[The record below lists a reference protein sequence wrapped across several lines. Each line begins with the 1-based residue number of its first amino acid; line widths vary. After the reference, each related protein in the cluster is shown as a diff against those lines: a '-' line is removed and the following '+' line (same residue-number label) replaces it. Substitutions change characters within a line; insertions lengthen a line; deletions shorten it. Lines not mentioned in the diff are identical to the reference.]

1 MRRNSTLTQRQRER
15 KDPFFV
21 ASWIDVIGGFL
32 DRHKRLG
39 VKLGALETRLL
50 SDALVETRIEAPIYI
65 AGLAR
70 SGSTLLLELLSSLP
84 GVAAH
89 RYRDYPGVYAPY
101 LWNRYLDCTP
111 QRASEPSERTHRDGI
126 SVTPESPEAFEE
138 ILWMAFFPRL
148 HDPRVNAVLD
158 AHTTHS
164 EFTAFY
170 RDHLRKLLLVRE
182 GKRYLSKGNYNV
194 TRLEYLLTLFAD
206 ARFVIPVRDPVWHI
220 ASLMKQH
227 ALFCEGTRRNPRALS
242 HLRRIGHYEFGLD
255 RRPINAADDEAVQE
269 IIELWARG
277 AELEGWARYW
287 THIHAYLATVL
298 ERNPQLRR
306 AALVVRFEELCRAPR
321 ETLSEVLEHCR
332 LPLSA
337 ELLERAEQRI
347 RFPTYYAP
355 HFNDQER
362 ALIQRCTAATAARFN
377 LQAGAPLGI
386 GVPP

>member
-1 MRRNSTLTQRQRER
+1 MRRKRTPTQRHCKRN
-15 KDPFFV
+15 DPFFV
-21 ASWIDVIGGFL
+21 ARWIDVLGGFL

-39 VKLGALETRLL
+39 IKFGALETRLL
-50 SDALVETRIEAPIYI
+50 SEALVETRIEAPIYI

-84 GVAAH
+84 GIAVH
-89 RYRDYPGVYAPY
+89 RYRDYPGVYTPY
-101 LWNRYLDCTP
+101 LWNRYLDYTP
-111 QRASEPSERTHRDGI
+111 QRASEPGERTHRDGI
-126 SVTPESPEAFEE
+126 LVTPESPEAFEE

-148 HDPRVNAVLD
+148 HDPRENAVLD
-158 AHTTHS
+158 AHTANG
-164 EFTAFY
+164 EFEAFY
-170 RDHLRKLLLVRE
+170 RDHLRKLLLVRG

-227 ALFCEGTRRNPRALS
+227 ALFCEGTQRNPRALS

-255 RRPINAADDEAVQE
+255 RRPINAADEEAAQE
-269 IIELWARG
+269 IIALWARG

-298 ERNPQLRR
+298 ERNPRLRQ
-306 AALVVRFEELCRAPR
+306 ATLVVRFEELCRAPR
-321 ETLSEVLEHCR
+321 ETLSRLLEHCR

-337 ELLERAEQRI
+337 ELLEHAEQRI

-355 HFNDQER
+355 QFNDKER

-377 LQAGAPLGI
+377 LQAGEPVGI
-386 GVPP
+386 VVPP